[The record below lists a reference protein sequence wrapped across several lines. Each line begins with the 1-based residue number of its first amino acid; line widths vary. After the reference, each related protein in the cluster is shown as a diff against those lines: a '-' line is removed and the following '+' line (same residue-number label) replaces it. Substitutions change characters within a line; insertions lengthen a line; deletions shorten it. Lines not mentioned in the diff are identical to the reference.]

1 MFIARYSSRNFKSRV
16 VPDSEVK
23 TREIGEVVEGAFP
36 QARSAICGGQD
47 RSLSFLFFFFVKAEE
62 DVFVFQRQ
70 QDVLHAVAHDF
81 RPTNVGFGFRRRFQ
95 CCCFTAA
102 PLGILGPAPLGG
114 EKCMEA
120 FGNRYQI
127 C

>member
-23 TREIGEVVEGAFP
+23 TREIGEVVEGEWGHIHRPGP
-36 QARSAICGGQD
+36 QFCGGQD

-70 QDVLHAVAHDF
+70 QDVLQAVAHDF
-81 RPTNVGFGFRRRFQ
+81 RPTNVGFGFRCRFQ
-95 CCCFTAA
+95 WQFS
-102 PLGILGPAPLGG
+102 
-114 EKCMEA
+114 K
-120 FGNRYQI
+120 
-127 C
+127 

>member
-1 MFIARYSSRNFKSRV
+1 M
-16 VPDSEVK
+16 
-23 TREIGEVVEGAFP
+23 GAYP
-36 QARSAICGGQD
+36 QARSAILRGPG
-47 RSLSFLFFFFVKAEE
+47 SVTFFLFFFFVKAEE

-70 QDVLHAVAHDF
+70 QDVLQAVAHDF
-81 RPTNVGFGFRRRFQ
+81 RPTNVGFGFRCRFQ

-102 PLGILGPAPLGG
+102 PQGILGPAPLG
-114 EKCMEA
+114 EKKCMEA